1 MSYPVRQF
9 IVNKTPFRISLGG
22 GGTDLPF
29 YSSERGG
36 FLITASINQYI
47 MVSTAMRMLT
57 SDILIQTTDVQFANE
72 LGDVDHGIIRES
84 LRYFGFTKQVQ
95 VATFATV
102 PTGIG
107 IGSSSSLAVGLV
119 HSLMTM
125 RGKSMTDMEVGET
138 AHKIERV
145 ILGLPGGVQ
154 DQYIAA
160 LGGIQILKISTSGQV
175 SAEALQISVVNRQ
188 ELERGLVLIY
198 SGQNR
203 SSIEIIESQRVAE
216 SRMFEVYDTI
226 KEIGREAIDFLR
238 SGDVEGLGRG
248 MDDHWQLKKQL
259 SPQMSNS
266 HLDDIYIKLKELGA
280 SGGKIVGAGGGGLFL
295 MAVAG
300 DVRKYIDKIDEL
312 GFRRLSWQFEFH
324 GTHTIDQS

>member
-36 FLITASINQYI
+36 FLITASINQYM
-47 MVSTAMRMLT
+47 MVSTAMRPLAD
-57 SDILIQTTDVQFANE
+57 DILIQTTDVQFVKTLDE
-72 LGDVDHGIIRES
+72 VDHKIIREA
-84 LRYFGFTKQVQ
+84 LRYFNFTEQVQ

-119 HSLMTM
+119 HALSTM
-125 RGKSMTDMEVGET
+125 RGLSMTDMETGAT

-145 ILGLPGGVQ
+145 ILNLPGGIQ

-160 LGGIQILKISTSGQV
+160 LGGIQMLSVSTSGEV
-175 SAEALQISVVNRQ
+175 SAEALQIPEENRH
-188 ELERGLVLIY
+188 ELERGLVLVY

-203 SSIEIIESQRVAE
+203 SSTQIIESQKVDE
-216 SRMFEVYDTI
+216 NRMFGVYDGI
-226 KEIGREAIDFLR
+226 KEIGRQSIELLR
-238 SGDVEGLGRG
+238 AGDVEGLGRA

-259 SPQMSNS
+259 SPQISNG
-266 HLDDIYIKLKELGA
+266 HLDDTYIKLKEMGA
-280 SGGKIVGAGGGGLFL
+280 SGGKIVGAGGGGFFM
-295 MAVAG
+295 MAVKG
-300 DVRKYIDKIDEL
+300 DVRKYLKKIREL
-312 GFRRLSWQFEFH
+312 GFAALSWQFEFH
-324 GTHTIDQS
+324 GTHSIDQS